1 MLRIHCVSLNLFFLL
16 VFHCTKSQKHH
27 TFPLWGGCIWCESV
41 PLLPLKIR
49 GETVET
55 FIAEAQDK
63 SRNALMKSLEA
74 GFNAFCEQLSNDEM
88 QFDQAQLLNPV

>member
-1 MLRIHCVSLNLFFLL
+1 MSLNLFF
-16 VFHCTKSQKHH
+16 FAS
-27 TFPLWGGCIWCESV
+27 FPLHKEPETPPFPFVGGCIWCESV

-88 QFDQAQLLNPV
+88 QFEQAQLLNPV